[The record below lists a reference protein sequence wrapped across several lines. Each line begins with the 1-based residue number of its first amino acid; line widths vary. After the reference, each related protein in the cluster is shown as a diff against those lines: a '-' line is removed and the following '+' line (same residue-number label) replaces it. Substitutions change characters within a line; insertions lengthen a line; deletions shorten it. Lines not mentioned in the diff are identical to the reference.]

1 MCLYFQK
8 SILSICLSCS
18 VADDGLLR
26 LRGTV
31 RMPTA
36 AVIRA
41 YLEEHGIQAA
51 LNAAVN
57 AALQVQA
64 PNALEFIGDWLIKK
78 AAESGGAPAST
89 RTRRRIRRQRSFRML
104 QPLQACRK
112 RSLRRQ
118 R

>member
-1 MCLYFQK
+1 
-8 SILSICLSCS
+8 
-18 VADDGLLR
+18 
-26 LRGTV
+26 
-31 RMPTA
+31 MPTA

-89 RTRRRIRRQRSFRML
+89 VSDATKDKAAAIIQN
-104 QPLQACRK
+104 AAATTGV
-112 RSLRRQ
+112 
-118 R
+118 